1 MNLVTK
7 GTTRGADEG
16 SGREG
21 PRQGAGMRTGRWTGG
36 EAYPQHSRRSG
47 AVGRGGATSRFGGGR
62 NSTPGSLRGMGERVN
77 VWMGRWDGEK
87 ASVARNLRGAQ

>member
-7 GTTRGADEG
+7 GTMCGADKG

-47 AVGRGGATSRFGGGR
+47 AAVRLADSAAGGTRRRGAYGGWGK
-62 NSTPGSLRGMGERVN
+62 RVN